1 MHAELEAIKQKERL
15 KELEQQI
22 QAMLLSSSAVDY
34 RTVVKELDSGCK
46 YSSQEKLEVV
56 RILYK
61 IKESG
66 LYDKKKLQRLIN
78 HYAIEHDNILVLK
91 P

>member
-1 MHAELEAIKQKERL
+1 MDTELEAIKQKERF

-22 QAMLLSSSAVDY
+22 QAMLLSSAVDY
-34 RTVVKELDSGCK
+34 RTVVKELDSRCK
-46 YSSQEKLEVV
+46 YSSQDKLEVV
-56 RILYK
+56 RVLYK

-66 LYDKKKLQRLIN
+66 LYDKKKLQKVIN
-78 HYAIEHDNILVLK
+78 HYAIEYDNILVLK